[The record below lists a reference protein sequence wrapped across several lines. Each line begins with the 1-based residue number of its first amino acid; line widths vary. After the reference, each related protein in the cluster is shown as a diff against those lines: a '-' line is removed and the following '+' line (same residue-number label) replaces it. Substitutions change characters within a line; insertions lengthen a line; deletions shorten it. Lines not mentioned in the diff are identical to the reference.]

1 MTQNNEKS
9 NTTDMKLTNT
19 RWKRDT
25 NSTNPFKNEKY
36 TAENTHNT
44 HKPQQ
49 NSRWKRDETD
59 TDKSSSNRFN
69 KSYNSNSRGA
79 YRPPGQRNERRGR
92 SRFYGRYNREVKKI
106 PKEIPF
112 KLEDENFP
120 GLVSTKSDNN
130 KEMDSD
136 IPIGNWHAA
145 AMKAINQPQPSNKK
159 KNDVNKHFI
168 PRRSNEIDDEIDW
181 SDEEQLPNPV
191 NDIDQY
197 DEQEYES
204 DHDNTDD
211 MIF

>member
-1 MTQNNEKS
+1 MSQTDEKS
-9 NTTDMKLTNT
+9 SMNLTNS

-25 NSTNPFKNEKY
+25 NPTNPFKNEKY
-36 TAENTHNT
+36 TPHQNT
-44 HKPQQ
+44 
-49 NSRWKRDETD
+49 RWKREKNDSND
-59 TDKSSSNRFN
+59 THQ
-69 KSYNSNSRGA
+69 KSYNNNSRTA

-106 PKEIPF
+106 PKKIPF

>member
-92 SRFYGRYNREVKKI
+92 ERFYGRYNREVKKK
-106 PKEIPF
+106 PKKIPF
-112 KLEDENFP
+112 KFEEGNFP
-120 GLVSTKSDNN
+120 GLVSSKPLDNTVTVSN
-130 KEMDSD
+130 
-136 IPIGNWHAA
+136 IPVGNWHAA
-145 AMKAINQPQPSNKK
+145 AMKAVNLPEQLCKK
-159 KNDVNKHFI
+159 KNVERNHIPKHSLDI
-168 PRRSNEIDDEIDW
+168 NEDIDW

-204 DHDNTDD
+204 GPDNTDD